1 MKEINIT
8 INESDIMS
16 RIFAES
22 GYAALARAKS
32 GMPERFTD
40 IVQATDDDR
49 STIRRFIADSMGEAA
64 GTITRYMS
72 PCTVRY
78 IGDEYGS
85 NGTIYVRF
93 VVPQNS
99 PDGMAQML
107 KESITV
113 FSTAR
118 SLQHWMLM
126 VKPDEA
132 NIHLGKAPAKCSALR
147 LAPGTPK
154 RRAKRSIT
162 PTTSSAKKPV

>member
-22 GYAALARAKS
+22 GYTALARAKS

-99 PDGMAQML
+99 PDDMAQMV

-113 FSTAR
+113 LSTAR

-132 NIHLGKAPAKCSALR
+132 NIHQGKAQGELLR
-147 LAPGTPK
+147 IRELLSL
-154 RRAKRSIT
+154 RAR
-162 PTTSSAKKPV
+162 PVKGSDTDDNIIDL

>member
-22 GYAALARAKS
+22 GYTALARAKS

-99 PDGMAQML
+99 PDGIAQML

-132 NIHLGKAPAKCSALR
+132 NIHLGKAQGELLR
-147 LAPGTPK
+147 IRELLSL
-154 RRAKRSIT
+154 RAR
-162 PTTSSAKKPV
+162 PVKGSDTDDNIIDL